1 MAVRVSRI
9 SLCICSATARRAA
22 PSSRLRRC
30 RAERTSRTRR
40 SMPVTR
46 EVNVHGE
53 RGAQMFDHLI
63 AFFRLGFEQKL
74 VDDSGGIGLFAQAG
88 GSPPARSGPSA
99 FPGRWRRARIRRT
112 EGRWLTA

>member
-30 RAERTSRTRR
+30 RAERTSRTSR
-40 SMPVTR
+40 SIPVTPKLTYT
-46 EVNVHGE
+46 GK

-63 AFFRLGFEQKL
+63 AFFGFGLEQEL
-74 VDDSGGIGLFAQAG
+74 VDDSGRIGLFAQAG
-88 GSPPARSGPSA
+88 GGLLQGLGPMRFLA
-99 FPGRWRRARIRRT
+99 GGGVQGIGALRAV
-112 EGRWLTA
+112 G